1 MSASPDVVRA
11 GDHSI
16 GATLGCVMGMVNE
29 IALVV
34 VLGVVAVLAVLL
46 VLGLS
51 RLR

>member
-1 MSASPDVVRA
+1 
-11 GDHSI
+11 
-16 GATLGCVMGMVNE
+16 MGMLNE

>member
-1 MSASPDVVRA
+1 
-11 GDHSI
+11 
-16 GATLGCVMGMVNE
+16 MGMVKE

>member
-1 MSASPDVVRA
+1 
-11 GDHSI
+11 
-16 GATLGCVMGMVNE
+16 MGMVNE